1 MLRGPGWP
9 HILPDLLTHALD
21 ASSDAVEIAG
31 VNRSILYVNDAWCR
45 LFRRA
50 RREVI
55 GVNWDSLVAGST
67 QGAKLRTTWLR
78 CISVGYSRGA
88 HELKLTDSASF
99 PIDYARS
106 LYGNTHQAA
115 AAVVTVYRPAAA
127 PTVTG
132 APPSQIRTLEH
143 SLRNV
148 FASISGT
155 VQLMD
160 VVAVDDH
167 RFVKRA
173 VEHIKGAVR
182 AGVDLLDRL
191 G

>member
-1 MLRGPGWP
+1 VLSGPGWP
-9 HILPDLLTHALD
+9 QIVPDLLTHALD
-21 ASSDAVEIAG
+21 ASSEAVEIAD

-55 GVNWDSLVAGST
+55 GVTWDSLEASDT
-67 QGAKLRTTWLR
+67 QCTELRTTWLR
-78 CISVGYSRGA
+78 CISVGSSRGA
-88 HELKLTDSASF
+88 HEPGLTGSASF

-132 APPSQIRTLEH
+132 APAPQFRTLEH

-148 FASISGT
+148 FASIN
-155 VQLMD
+155 
-160 VVAVDDH
+160 
-167 RFVKRA
+167 
-173 VEHIKGAVR
+173 GAR
-182 AGVDLLDRL
+182 PAYGWR
-191 G
+191 GGGRP